1 MGFDKVKIKQISLM
15 ILYIALVIL
24 VLIYSEQVFAGI
36 GFVFSI
42 MMPFIVGG
50 VIAFILNIPM
60 NMIEKK
66 WLKKWNGKLAEKL
79 KRPVS
84 MILAILLVIL
94 VLSLVVL
101 AVVPQLKTTIT
112 TIGAKAPAFF
122 AGVMVQLEKLF
133 ADQPML
139 LEQLQKLEEIEL
151 DWNSITTSVGGFLK
165 TGVSNVLTSTVSVAS
180 SIVGGIANGF
190 ISFVFS
196 IYILSQKE
204 NLESQGRRI
213 LKAYLPE
220 KVNRYVTEV
229 FHRLYVN
236 FTSFI
241 CGQCLEA
248 VILGLMFV
256 VAMSIFGMPYAVMV
270 GTLIA
275 FTALIPI
282 VGAFIGCAVGA
293 FMILI
298 ENPVMALW
306 FLILFLILQ
315 QVEGN
320 LIYPRVVGN
329 SVGLPSIWVLMAV
342 SVGGSLLG
350 VAGMLVFI
358 PLMSTLYSLLRDDV
372 NRRNATKDPKPQKR
386 PRKRYHKPQKQELN
400 EKNK

>member
-1 MGFDKVKIKQISLM
+1 MGFDKVKIKQVSLM
-15 ILYIALVIL
+15 ILYVALVIL
-24 VLIYSEQVFAGI
+24 VLIYSDKVFAGI

-66 WLKKWNGKLAEKL
+66 WLKKWKGKSAAKL

-84 MILAILLVIL
+84 MVLAILLVVLI
-94 VLSLVVL
+94 LSLVVL
-101 AVVPQLKTTIT
+101 AVVPQLKNTIAS
-112 TIGAKAPAFF
+112 IGAKAPDFI
-122 AGVMVQLEKLF
+122 AGVIAQLEKLF

-139 LEQLQKLEEIEL
+139 LEQLKKLESIKL
-151 DWNSITTSVGGFLK
+151 DWNSITASVGGFLK
-165 TGVSNVLTSTVSVAS
+165 TGVSSVLTSTVNVAS

-190 ISFVFS
+190 ISVVFS

-204 NLESQGRRI
+204 TLEQQGRRI
-213 LKAYLPE
+213 LNAYLPE
-220 KVNRYVTEV
+220 KINRYVSEV

-248 VILGLMFV
+248 VILGLLFI

-282 VGAFIGCAVGA
+282 VGAFIGCGVGA
-293 FMILI
+293 FMIVI
-298 ENPVMALW
+298 ENPIMALW
-306 FLILFLILQ
+306 FLILFLVLQ
-315 QVEGN
+315 QLEGN

-350 VAGMLVFI
+350 VAGMLIFI
-358 PLMSTLYSLLRDDV
+358 PLMSTLYSLFRDDV
-372 NRRNATKDPKPQKR
+372 NRRNAVKEPPKPQK
-386 PRKRYHKPQKQELN
+386 PRRRYHKPKS
-400 EKNK
+400 NK